1 LAWAMNCRSRGR
13 TTVGVGVVALA
24 AALFAAAGAGSG
36 SATIAARASVASLQF
51 PPQTPRWLVE
61 AETRTASGLGD
72 PNATVI
78 SVTLGRFPIV
88 VLEGKFVCNACS
100 HGPSGAAAP
109 TGNYA
114 ATRFDG
120 VTHQSSDFG
129 LSQTLAAATA
139 SLCNGS
145 PCTTNATYLDAAF
158 RALDAHSRAVSE
170 PFDHRFGS
178 SHCKIRLPVS
188 EIKWIWGSCQVQMR
202 ANSSGAL
209 RLVSYKGVTCVLAGY
224 PRILISDARAAAATP
239 TPQKLCR
246 THGVSKARRRT
257 LRGGASRRVQG
268 RLLIN
273 VLPRRVSV
281 FPRWW
286 LRRPVP
292 WCGSGP
298 VLRVRVRRFVSDA
311 RGRR

>member
-1 LAWAMNCRSRGR
+1 MNVKRRSRGG
-13 TTVGVGVVALA
+13 TSLGVVALA
-24 AALFAAAGAGSG
+24 AALVAAAGAGSG
-36 SATIAARASVASLQF
+36 SAAIAARASMASLQF

-61 AETRTASGLGD
+61 AETRTAKGLGD
-72 PNATVI
+72 PDASVV
-78 SVTLGRFPIV
+78 SVTLGRFPVV
-88 VLEGKFVCNACS
+88 VLKGKFACNACS

-145 PCTTNATYLDAAF
+145 GCTTNATYLDAAF

-202 ANSSGAL
+202 ANSSGAT
-209 RLVSYKGVTCVLAGY
+209 VTFREAWNGL
-224 PRILISDARAAAATP
+224 DASGHRYAADSPKHHHLYIVTESREAFVTSFQSTGDRP
-239 TPQKLCR
+239 PQW
-246 THGVSKARRRT
+246 RR
-257 LRGGASRRVQG
+257 
-268 RLLIN
+268 
-273 VLPRRVSV
+273 
-281 FPRWW
+281 
-286 LRRPVP
+286 
-292 WCGSGP
+292 
-298 VLRVRVRRFVSDA
+298 
-311 RGRR
+311 

>member
-1 LAWAMNCRSRGR
+1 MNCRSRGR
-13 TTVGVGVVALA
+13 TTVGIGVVALA

-36 SATIAARASVASLQF
+36 SATRAARASAASLQF

-145 PCTTNATYLDAAF
+145 RCTTNATYLDAAF

-202 ANSSGAL
+202 ANSSGAT
-209 RLVSYKGVTCVLAGY
+209 VTFREAWNGL
-224 PRILISDARAAAATP
+224 DASGHRYAADSPKHHHLYIVTESREAFVTSFQSTGDRP
-239 TPQKLCR
+239 PQW
-246 THGVSKARRRT
+246 RR
-257 LRGGASRRVQG
+257 
-268 RLLIN
+268 
-273 VLPRRVSV
+273 
-281 FPRWW
+281 
-286 LRRPVP
+286 
-292 WCGSGP
+292 
-298 VLRVRVRRFVSDA
+298 
-311 RGRR
+311 